1 MARTPR
7 RAYVAPARRTP
18 PSSDPMTDPLREEL
32 QRSLGTAYTIERE
45 LGGGAMARVFVA
57 RDERL
62 ARDVVV
68 KVVSP
73 SLAVELS
80 AERFQREIAL
90 AAGLQEPH
98 IVPVLTAGET
108 VSGLPYYTMPYVSG
122 ESLRVRILQGGP
134 VPIGQSQSI

>member
-1 MARTPR
+1 
-7 RAYVAPARRTP
+7 
-18 PSSDPMTDPLREEL
+18 MTDPLREEL

-45 LGGGAMARVFVA
+45 LGGGAMSRVFLA
-57 RDERL
+57 REERL

-73 SLAVELS
+73 SVAVELS

-108 VSGLPYYTMPYVSG
+108 AGGLPYYTMPFVAG
-122 ESLRVRILQGGP
+122 ESLRARLARGRLRTGEAISILRD
-134 VPIGQSQSI
+134 VADRKSVV